1 MSIECFL
8 SSWQLWSY
16 AISIIIDFVKLWEER
31 DSEKRN
37 TWAIL
42 LIAILC
48 FIERSFAFIAT
59 VHCMLSDCLHPP
71 MRAAATGY
79 RAGLPVAPHTLAMNC
94 EGLENKTANSSHHH
108 LWLIIKGWHTN
119 LDWNILPILM
129 LNLATQIRIT
139 TSAYQNTWAALIVT
153 GLLFYKFSYTVSAII
168 HSILGVRSRSWYMA
182 SAAGNTAGRPI
193 TPRPPD
199 TINCKNKLSN

>member
-48 FIERSFAFIAT
+48 FIERSFALNAT
-59 VHCMLSDCLHPP
+59 VHGTLSDFLHPS
-71 MRAAATGY
+71 MRAAATGH

-108 LWLIIKGWHTN
+108 LWLIIKGWHHN
-119 LDWNILPILM
+119 LGCHILPV
-129 LNLATQIRIT
+129 T